1 MNHSIV
7 MSCSCIVLETRH
19 GQGDC
24 KCARYR
30 EEFPNCACERES
42 VSKHSPGPVD
52 DSEVLVR
59 TLFRERHIDQDRH
72 FEPSHFRLEAV
83 NGGSP

>member
-1 MNHSIV
+1 MSRSIV
-7 MSCSCIVLETRH
+7 MSCSCIELETRH

-42 VSKHSPGPVD
+42 VS
-52 DSEVLVR
+52 
-59 TLFRERHIDQDRH
+59 
-72 FEPSHFRLEAV
+72 
-83 NGGSP
+83 